1 MVRTCTVSYRRAVC
15 AQPHTSSRVE
25 GREVFYFAN
34 VYNRLSRKRRYICRS
49 SVYLSD
55 HLITPVTSVVFP
67 PGALLV
73 GFGLRGRD
81 SSAMPLTGAA
91 VQAILTGETTGAEG
105 QLGQFSDNVLR
116 DCKVVSC
123 EPQRLVV
130 TLPVTARITNS
141 SANLHGGA
149 SCTLVDTLSALRQP
163 RRYPPCPPRSC
174 LCVRVV
180 DSHGCVADQRLQDVR
195 DH

>member
-1 MVRTCTVSYRRAVC
+1 M
-15 AQPHTSSRVE
+15 
-25 GREVFYFAN
+25 
-34 VYNRLSRKRRYICRS
+34 
-49 SVYLSD
+49 SVKYLLTYYYSPD
-55 HLITPVTSVVFP
+55 HLLLRATSVVFP
-67 PGALLV
+67 SRALLV
-73 GFGLRGRD
+73 GFAAD
-81 SSAMPLTGAA
+81 SSSAMPLAAAA

-149 SCTLVDTLSALRQP
+149 SCTLVDTLSAL
-163 RRYPPCPPRSC
+163 
-174 LCVRVV
+174 
-180 DSHGCVADQRLQDVR
+180 
-195 DH
+195 

>member
-1 MVRTCTVSYRRAVC
+1 MHCFLSSCCVFHSRTHRRVL
-15 AQPHTSSRVE
+15 R
-25 GREVFYFAN
+25 REVFYFAN

-49 SVYLSD
+49 CIYLSD
-55 HLITPVTSVVFP
+55 HLITFVLLPSFSP
-67 PGALLV
+67 SGALLV

-149 SCTLVDTLSALRQP
+149 SCTLVDTLSAL
-163 RRYPPCPPRSC
+163 
-174 LCVRVV
+174 
-180 DSHGCVADQRLQDVR
+180 
-195 DH
+195 